1 MIRERKWLVAVEI
14 AAAIAMIAT
23 MDIRSASGSTPAF
36 QTSDCS
42 SYKLPTGATLVQAAA
57 SQPDNTI
64 QIFYAVPGGIG
75 GKLVVPFDVLAATC
89 TDPLVRATVI
99 SAQEADKRIKVG
111 MCQFVGDVL
120 AGRTQLPPD
129 RERYFDR
136 KFAEEWYREA
146 CLGTK

>member
-1 MIRERKWLVAVEI
+1 MIRGRKWLVAVEI

-23 MDIRSASGSTPAF
+23 MYITSASGSTPAF

-75 GKLVVPFDVLAATC
+75 GKRVVHFGVLRGTSAAR
-89 TDPLVRATVI
+89 RARPAVI
-99 SAQEADKRIKVG
+99 SGQRAIKRVKVG
-111 MCQFVGDVL
+111 VAAFVGAVL
-120 AGRTQLPPD
+120 RCVDKVAS
-129 RERYFDR
+129 
-136 KFAEEWYREA
+136 
-146 CLGTK
+146 